1 MEFTCAKPNCGKS
14 FVRLGGWKNHMS
26 RVHGGWDESDV
37 AQVTSGGTGSED
49 SVQSRMQ
56 SFAESLSPDGKV
68 LEMPQPDGEVG
79 AGSASA
85 STERQS
91 PAPPPIPPVKTIKA
105 TPKKLKKILASIP
118 QTILENT
125 GITLDD
131 EDKEALEE
139 AGEFLSDIFG
149 VEFEVDQQK
158 QTLHSKW
165 WALVWVGGVAVMIY
179 CKHRFADVWKQLY
192 EMYKKKAAEREELGV

>member
-1 MEFTCAKPNCGKS
+1 MEFTCAKPDCGKS
-14 FVRLGGWKNHMS
+14 FVRLGGWKSHMS
-26 RVHGGWDESDV
+26 RAHGGWDESDV
-37 AQVTSGGTGSED
+37 AQVTSGGMGSEG
-49 SVQSRMQ
+49 SVQSRMK

-68 LEMPQPDGEVG
+68 SEEQKLNGEEHTG
-79 AGSASA
+79 PSSANE
-85 STERQS
+85 T
-91 PAPPPIPPVKTIKA
+91 PPTPPPPTVKTIKA
-105 TPKKLKKILASIP
+105 TPKRLKKILASIP

-158 QTLHSKW
+158 RVLHSNW
-165 WALVWVGGVAVMIY
+165 WAIVWVGGVAVLIY
-179 CKHRFADVWKQLY
+179 CKHRFANVWQSLY
-192 EMYKKKAAEREELGV
+192 DMYKKKMQESEADVQ

>member
-14 FVRLGGWKNHMS
+14 FIRLGGWKRHMS
-26 RVHGGWDESDV
+26 QNHGGWDDSDV
-37 AQVTSGGTGSED
+37 AQVTSGGSTSED
-49 SVQSRMQ
+49 NVQSRMS

-68 LEMPQPDGEVG
+68 LEMPHSDSQ
-79 AGSASA
+79 
-85 STERQS
+85 TEKTATEKENPT
-91 PAPPPIPPVKTIKA
+91 PAPGPPPVKTVKA
-105 TPKKLKKILASIP
+105 TPKRLKKILASIP

-125 GITLDD
+125 GIVLDD

-149 VEFEVDQQK
+149 VEFEVNQEK

-165 WALVWVGGVAVMIY
+165 WAIVWVGGVAVLIY
-179 CKHRFADVWKQLY
+179 CKHRFADVWKSLY
-192 EMYKKKAAEREELGV
+192 DMYKKKMAEREEQGV